1 MSNVTLE
8 SLDAK
13 VNHLMEN
20 FTHLRQRTTT
30 VVEKLHEQDTTLVL
44 VKNSLESTT
53 ISMQNI
59 HDRLKLLEVEST
71 KKAGVSG
78 FLRFVMT
85 IPGLFTV
92 IAAIVLGGAVQD
104 LLLDILKKHH

>member
-20 FTHLRQRTTT
+20 FAHLRQRTTT
-30 VVEKLHEQDTTLVL
+30 VVDKLHEQDTTLVL

-59 HDRLKLLEVEST
+59 HDRLKILELEST

-78 FLRFVMT
+78 FLKFVMT
-85 IPGLFTV
+85 IPGVFTV

-104 LLLDILKKHH
+104 LLIDVLKKHH

>member
-20 FTHLRQRTTT
+20 FAHLRQRTTT
-30 VVEKLHEQDTTLVL
+30 VVDKLHEQDTTLVL

-59 HDRLKLLEVEST
+59 HDRLKVLELEST

-78 FLRFVMT
+78 FLKFVMT
-85 IPGLFTV
+85 IPGVFTV

-104 LLLDILKKHH
+104 LLIDVLKKHH

>member
-13 VNHLMEN
+13 VNNLMDN
-20 FTHLRQRTTT
+20 FSHLRQRTTT

-59 HDRLKLLEVEST
+59 YDRLKTLEIEST

-78 FLRFVMT
+78 FLKFVMT

-104 LLLDILKKHH
+104 LLLDIVKKHH

>member
-20 FTHLRQRTTT
+20 FAHLRQRTTT
-30 VVEKLHEQDTTLVL
+30 VVDKLHEQDTTLVL
-44 VKNSLESTT
+44 VKNSLESAT